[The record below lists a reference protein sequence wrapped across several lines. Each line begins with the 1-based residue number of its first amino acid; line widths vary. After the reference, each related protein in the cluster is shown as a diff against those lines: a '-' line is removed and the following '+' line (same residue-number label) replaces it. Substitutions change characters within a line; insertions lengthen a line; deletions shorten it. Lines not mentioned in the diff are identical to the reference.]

1 MDTKP
6 INVKEFLNKSNYYL
20 GNNKNIRL
28 YNTCKLDLRDI
39 SLYHIEEVTFDEK
52 APRKEALENV
62 LSSMRVEGIN
72 FIYLII
78 GDNTGVH
85 FYFGVA
91 RDLYQSQNK
100 DLLSIMDVGKC
111 ILEPNIRGNFRGS
124 KIKEVSPEEK
134 YKISNIMDNMSN
146 YALLEGVAGVNED
159 CEKYQGVDRLVDVML
174 GDEFGFMI
182 VAKPMNFDELTTI
195 EENLNKFYTQVV
207 PLCKKSVQDSVSQ
220 NTGESS
226 SETKGESSSTTES
239 YSTTKGKNQSKTDGS
254 TKGYTDTRT
263 KGTSTSNDRNI
274 RNDEKES
281 NGTSSSK
288 AEANSNSTNTSTSNG
303 TSDSKTEGKSSAN
316 GNSSSISKGTNI
328 TKGTGSA
335 TTREFL
341 QKEYQDWIKYI
352 DDVVTP
358 RLDYGKGK
366 GAFNTTAFL
375 FAKKKAILN
384 KLESTIKSLF
394 AGEKGNKIPLTSTT
408 LDVDDPRVELF
419 KNYQLPHGEFLLE
432 REKKDA
438 YARATVSQYSDENGN
453 VILGN
458 WISSNELSLIAGLP
472 QKEVVGLGLREE
484 VQFGLNIENN
494 IKEENK
500 IKLGNLVHSGNIL
513 KNIDVSIDKEQ
524 LDKHVFITGVTG
536 SGKTTTCQKILMD
549 SELPFLVIEPAKTE
563 YRILANKYEDILI
576 FTLGRDNVAP
586 FRLNPFEFFKHE
598 SITSRVDMLKASM
611 EAAFEM
617 EAAIPQIIESSIY
630 ECYKKYGWNISTNE
644 NEIFDDPFADGVY
657 AFPTFSDLI
666 VQINETVEKQ
676 GFDDRLKNDYIGSI
690 KARLEGLTVGAKGL
704 MLDTRRSIDFEKL
717 LEKKVVLELEE
728 IRSGSEKSLI
738 MGFILTNLLEAIKA
752 KFKKNGE
759 FNHITLVEE
768 AHRLLSKYMPGDSPT
783 KKQGVETF
791 TDMLAEIRKYGESL
805 IIVDQIPN
813 KLTPEVLK
821 NTNTKIVHRIFAQDD
836 KEAIGNTMVL
846 SDEQKGFLSN
856 LEVGR
861 AIVFTQGFQKAV
873 QVQINKTSDTTK
885 DIEPDEKE
893 LRRKVIEVY
902 CDSYKK
908 GIFLGLDAFENKP
921 SVEEFEIFNKNILS
935 NKFIDTYREF
945 LKAGAFEV
953 GEYTNVYEENLAS
966 DLKYF
971 IEQFDAN
978 FVAKV
983 IYSIYYNNKENKEK
997 YLYDL
1002 EKFIIE
1008 YSENRISSNKYFM
1021 NNLGIWR

>member
-1 MDTKP
+1 METKL
-6 INVKEFLNKSNYYL
+6 INIENFLNKNNYYL
-20 GNNKNIRL
+20 GNNKNIKL
-28 YNTCKLDLRDI
+28 HKTSQLDLRDI

-134 YKISNIMDNMSN
+134 YRISNIMDNMSN

-159 CEKYQGVDRLVDVML
+159 CEKFQGVDRLVDVML

-182 VAKPMNFDELTTI
+182 VAKPMSFDELTTI
-195 EENLNKFYTQVV
+195 EENLNKFYTQVA
-207 PLCKKSVQDSVSQ
+207 PLCKKSVQDSVSK

-226 SETKGESSSTTES
+226 SETKGESSSTTKSFSISDQSSENKS
-239 YSTTKGKNQSKTDGS
+239 EGTSKGYSDSGTKGITTSKS
-254 TKGYTDTRT
+254 VNKR
-263 KGTSTSNDRNI
+263 S
-274 RNDEKES
+274 DENET
-281 NGTSSSK
+281 NGTSSSRT
-288 AEANSNSTNTSTSNG
+288 EGESNSTNTNISKGISK
-303 TSDSKTEGKSSAN
+303 SKTEGNSSVN

-328 TKGTGSA
+328 SKGTGSA

-408 LDVDDPRVELF
+408 LDVNDPRVELF
-419 KNYQLPHGEFLLE
+419 KNYQLPHGVFLLQK
-432 REKKDA
+432 EKNDS
-438 YARATVSQYSDENGN
+438 YARAAVSQYSDEKGN

-630 ECYKKYGWNISTNE
+630 ECYKKYGWNISTNK

-666 VQINETVEKQ
+666 AQIDKTVEKQ

-921 SVEEFEIFNKNILS
+921 SVEEFERFNRNILS
-935 NKFIDTYREF
+935 SKFIKNYKSYLDKSESPVGQFTKVYDEVLGEDLNKLIKEF
-945 LKAGAFEV
+945 G
-953 GEYTNVYEENLAS
+953 S
-966 DLKYF
+966 D
-971 IEQFDAN
+971 
-978 FVAKV
+978 FVAKI
-983 IYSIYYNNKENKEK
+983 IYSIYYSNKGGKER
-997 YLYDL
+997 YLSDL
-1002 EKFIIE
+1002 EKFILE
-1008 YSENRISSNKYFM
+1008 YSKDEIKDNKYFI
-1021 NNLGIWR
+1021 NKLGIWK

>member
-1 MDTKP
+1 M
-6 INVKEFLNKSNYYL
+6 
-20 GNNKNIRL
+20 
-28 YNTCKLDLRDI
+28 
-39 SLYHIEEVTFDEK
+39 
-52 APRKEALENV
+52 
-62 LSSMRVEGIN
+62 
-72 FIYLII
+72 
-78 GDNTGVH
+78 
-85 FYFGVA
+85 
-91 RDLYQSQNK
+91 
-100 DLLSIMDVGKC
+100 
-111 ILEPNIRGNFRGS
+111 
-124 KIKEVSPEEK
+124 
-134 YKISNIMDNMSN
+134 
-146 YALLEGVAGVNED
+146 
-159 CEKYQGVDRLVDVML
+159 
-174 GDEFGFMI
+174 
-182 VAKPMNFDELTTI
+182 
-195 EENLNKFYTQVV
+195 
-207 PLCKKSVQDSVSQ
+207 
-220 NTGESS
+220 
-226 SETKGESSSTTES
+226 
-239 YSTTKGKNQSKTDGS
+239 
-254 TKGYTDTRT
+254 
-263 KGTSTSNDRNI
+263 
-274 RNDEKES
+274 
-281 NGTSSSK
+281 
-288 AEANSNSTNTSTSNG
+288 
-303 TSDSKTEGKSSAN
+303 
-316 GNSSSISKGTNI
+316 
-328 TKGTGSA
+328 
-335 TTREFL
+335 
-341 QKEYQDWIKYI
+341 
-352 DDVVTP
+352 
-358 RLDYGKGK
+358 
-366 GAFNTTAFL
+366 
-375 FAKKKAILN
+375 
-384 KLESTIKSLF
+384 
-394 AGEKGNKIPLTSTT
+394 
-408 LDVDDPRVELF
+408 
-419 KNYQLPHGEFLLE
+419 
-432 REKKDA
+432 
-438 YARATVSQYSDENGN
+438 
-453 VILGN
+453 ILGN

-513 KNIDVSIDKEQ
+513 KNIDVCIDKEQ

-536 SGKTTTCQKILMD
+536 SGKTTTCQKILMN

-563 YRILANKYEDILI
+563 YRILANKYDDILI

-586 FRLNPFEFFKHE
+586 FRLNPFEFFRHE

-630 ECYKKYGWNISTNE
+630 ECYKKYGWNISINE
-644 NEIFDDPFADGVY
+644 NEKFEDPFADGVY

-666 VQINETVEKQ
+666 DQINKTVEKQ

-717 LEKKVVLELEE
+717 LDKKVVLELEE

-821 NTNTKIVHRIFAQDD
+821 NTNTKIVHKIFAQDD

-885 DIEPDEKE
+885 DIEPYEKE

-921 SVEEFEIFNKNILS
+921 SVDEFEKFNRNILS
-935 NKFIDTYREF
+935 NKFIEAYREF
-945 LKAGAFEV
+945 LKSGVFEV
-953 GEYTNVYEENLAS
+953 GEYTIVYKENLAS
-966 DLKYF
+966 SLRNF
-971 IEQFDAN
+971 VEQFDTN

-983 IYSIYYNNKENKEK
+983 IYSIYYNDKENKEK
-997 YLYDL
+997 YIHDL

-1008 YSENRISSNKYFM
+1008 YSENRISSNKYFI

>member
-1 MDTKP
+1 MDTKR
-6 INVKEFLNKSNYYL
+6 INVKEFLNKNNYYL

-28 YNTCKLDLRDI
+28 YKTCKLDLREI

-62 LSSMRVEGIN
+62 LSSMRVDGIN

-78 GDNTGVH
+78 GDKKGVH

-91 RDLYQSQNK
+91 RDLYQNRNK
-100 DLLSIMDVGKC
+100 NLLSIMDVGKC
-111 ILEPNIRGNFRGS
+111 ILEPNIKGNFRGS

-134 YKISNIMDNMSN
+134 YIISKIMDNMGN

-159 CEKYQGVDRLVDVML
+159 CEKFQGVDRLVDVML

-182 VAKPMNFDELTTI
+182 VAKPMSFDELTTI
-195 EENLNKFYTQVV
+195 EENLNKFYTQVA
-207 PLCKKSVQDSVSQ
+207 PLCKKSIQDSISK
-220 NTGESS
+220 NTGKSS
-226 SETKGESSSTTES
+226 NETKGESNSITKSFSKTQQSSDSDS
-239 YSTTKGKNQSKTDGS
+239 YAYSKGSNISTTKAENKANNSELESGKTQGTSESATEGTSKNTTETKTKGTSESKTDGDS
-254 TKGYTDTRT
+254 
-263 KGTSTSNDRNI
+263 SV
-274 RNDEKES
+274 
-281 NGTSSSK
+281 NGK
-288 AEANSNSTNTSTSNG
+288 
-303 TSDSKTEGKSSAN
+303 
-316 GNSSSISKGTNI
+316 SSSISIGTSK
-328 TKGTGSA
+328 TTGTGTA
-335 TTREFL
+335 TTVEFL

-375 FAKKKAILN
+375 FAKKKAILS

-438 YARATVSQYSDENGN
+438 YARAVVSQYSDNNGN

-494 IKEENK
+494 IREENK

-513 KNIDVSIDKEQ
+513 KNIDVCIDKEQ

-549 SELPFLVIEPAKTE
+549 SGLPFLVIEPAKTE
-563 YRILANKYEDILI
+563 YRILANKYDDILI
-576 FTLGRDNVAP
+576 FTLGRDNIAP

-644 NEIFDDPFADGVY
+644 NMIFDDPFADGVY

-666 VQINETVEKQ
+666 AQINETVEKQ

-717 LEKKVVLELEE
+717 LDKKVVLELEE

-768 AHRLLSKYMPGDSPT
+768 AHRLLSKYMPGDNPT

-921 SVEEFEIFNKNILS
+921 SVEEFERFNRSILS
-935 NKFIDTYREF
+935 NKFINAYSKF
-945 LKAGAFEV
+945 LKPRSIEQ
-953 GEYTNVYEENLAS
+953 TDMYEETLAL
-966 DLKYF
+966 DLKKIIEEFDVNF
-971 IEQFDAN
+971 I
-978 FVAKV
+978 AKV
-983 IYSIYYNNKENKEK
+983 IYSMYYSEKQSKEK
-997 YLYDL
+997 YISNL
-1002 EKFIIE
+1002 EKLIVE
-1008 YSENRISSNKYFM
+1008 YSENNISNSRYFKNK
-1021 NNLGIWR
+1021 LGIWR

>member
-1 MDTKP
+1 
-6 INVKEFLNKSNYYL
+6 
-20 GNNKNIRL
+20 
-28 YNTCKLDLRDI
+28 
-39 SLYHIEEVTFDEK
+39 
-52 APRKEALENV
+52 
-62 LSSMRVEGIN
+62 
-72 FIYLII
+72 
-78 GDNTGVH
+78 
-85 FYFGVA
+85 
-91 RDLYQSQNK
+91 
-100 DLLSIMDVGKC
+100 MDV
-111 ILEPNIRGNFRGS
+111 N
-124 KIKEVSPEEK
+124 
-134 YKISNIMDNMSN
+134 
-146 YALLEGVAGVNED
+146 
-159 CEKYQGVDRLVDVML
+159 
-174 GDEFGFMI
+174 
-182 VAKPMNFDELTTI
+182 
-195 EENLNKFYTQVV
+195 
-207 PLCKKSVQDSVSQ
+207 
-220 NTGESS
+220 
-226 SETKGESSSTTES
+226 
-239 YSTTKGKNQSKTDGS
+239 
-254 TKGYTDTRT
+254 
-263 KGTSTSNDRNI
+263 
-274 RNDEKES
+274 
-281 NGTSSSK
+281 
-288 AEANSNSTNTSTSNG
+288 
-303 TSDSKTEGKSSAN
+303 
-316 GNSSSISKGTNI
+316 
-328 TKGTGSA
+328 
-335 TTREFL
+335 
-341 QKEYQDWIKYI
+341 
-352 DDVVTP
+352 
-358 RLDYGKGK
+358 
-366 GAFNTTAFL
+366 
-375 FAKKKAILN
+375 
-384 KLESTIKSLF
+384 
-394 AGEKGNKIPLTSTT
+394 
-408 LDVDDPRVELF
+408 DPRVELF
-419 KNYQLPHGEFLLE
+419 KNYQLPHGVFLLQK
-432 REKKDA
+432 EKNDS
-438 YARATVSQYSDENGN
+438 YARAAVSQYSDEKGN

-513 KNIDVSIDKEQ
+513 KNIDVCIDKEQ

-549 SELPFLVIEPAKTE
+549 SKLPFLVIEPAKTE

-630 ECYKKYGWNISTNE
+630 ECYKKYGWNISTNK
-644 NEIFDDPFADGVY
+644 NEIFDDPFTDGVY

-666 VQINETVEKQ
+666 AQIDKTVEKQ

-921 SVEEFEIFNKNILS
+921 SVEEFERFNRNILS
-935 NKFIDTYREF
+935 SKFIKNYKSYLDKSESPVGQFTKVYDEVLGEDLNKLIKEF
-945 LKAGAFEV
+945 G
-953 GEYTNVYEENLAS
+953 S
-966 DLKYF
+966 D
-971 IEQFDAN
+971 
-978 FVAKV
+978 FVAKI
-983 IYSIYYNNKENKEK
+983 IYSIYYSNKGGKER
-997 YLYDL
+997 YLSDL
-1002 EKFIIE
+1002 EKFILE
-1008 YSENRISSNKYFM
+1008 YSKDEIKDNKYFI
-1021 NNLGIWR
+1021 NKLGIWK

>member
-1 MDTKP
+1 M
-6 INVKEFLNKSNYYL
+6 
-20 GNNKNIRL
+20 
-28 YNTCKLDLRDI
+28 
-39 SLYHIEEVTFDEK
+39 
-52 APRKEALENV
+52 
-62 LSSMRVEGIN
+62 
-72 FIYLII
+72 
-78 GDNTGVH
+78 
-85 FYFGVA
+85 
-91 RDLYQSQNK
+91 
-100 DLLSIMDVGKC
+100 
-111 ILEPNIRGNFRGS
+111 
-124 KIKEVSPEEK
+124 
-134 YKISNIMDNMSN
+134 
-146 YALLEGVAGVNED
+146 
-159 CEKYQGVDRLVDVML
+159 
-174 GDEFGFMI
+174 
-182 VAKPMNFDELTTI
+182 
-195 EENLNKFYTQVV
+195 
-207 PLCKKSVQDSVSQ
+207 
-220 NTGESS
+220 
-226 SETKGESSSTTES
+226 
-239 YSTTKGKNQSKTDGS
+239 
-254 TKGYTDTRT
+254 
-263 KGTSTSNDRNI
+263 
-274 RNDEKES
+274 
-281 NGTSSSK
+281 
-288 AEANSNSTNTSTSNG
+288 
-303 TSDSKTEGKSSAN
+303 
-316 GNSSSISKGTNI
+316 
-328 TKGTGSA
+328 
-335 TTREFL
+335 
-341 QKEYQDWIKYI
+341 
-352 DDVVTP
+352 
-358 RLDYGKGK
+358 
-366 GAFNTTAFL
+366 
-375 FAKKKAILN
+375 
-384 KLESTIKSLF
+384 
-394 AGEKGNKIPLTSTT
+394 
-408 LDVDDPRVELF
+408 
-419 KNYQLPHGEFLLE
+419 
-432 REKKDA
+432 
-438 YARATVSQYSDENGN
+438 
-453 VILGN
+453 GN

-861 AIVFTQGFQKAV
+861 AVVFTQGFQKAV

-908 GIFLGLDAFENKP
+908 GIFLGLDAFESRP
-921 SVEEFEIFNKNILS
+921 SVCEFEKIMS
-935 NKFIDTYREF
+935 NKFINAYARFFGLRDKNKNETNICEERLIQSLKEITEEF
-945 LKAGAFEV
+945 GVSFIAKILCFMYYSS
-953 GEYTNVYEENLAS
+953 EY
-966 DLKYF
+966 DK
-971 IEQFDAN
+971 EQY
-978 FVAKV
+978 
-983 IYSIYYNNKENKEK
+983 ISS
-997 YLYDL
+997 L
-1002 EKFIIE
+1002 EKLIKEYLENNIISIR
-1008 YSENRISSNKYFM
+1008 YYKD
-1021 NNLGIWR
+1021 NLGIWK